1 MPTED
6 RPIQVIKA
14 SAGSG
19 KTFRLSGRYIM
30 LLLAGA
36 EPDSILATT
45 FTRKAAGEIQ
55 DRILKRLGEGA
66 LDEAKASRLS
76 RELTGNESAY
86 ERKKFLEKTVAVAN
100 RLNRLRVC
108 TLDAFFMQLASG
120 YAFELGL
127 PPSWTIVEDVEN
139 DAILSDAI
147 RQTLA
152 QTDGKN
158 AYEIAKLLFK
168 GKTSKSV
175 ENQVFDLVK
184 DALELFHE
192 SNLDAWTGLKN
203 ELTPVDDDG
212 VLAKLENAKLPNH
225 KSIETARDNLL
236 RALEADDWE
245 NVVENGL
252 LQSVAKGK
260 FSYYKKAIEG
270 DLLDVLLQMKAL
282 AANHVRQELAEQLES
297 IWLVVASV
305 AKYFDKEK
313 MEKGAYR
320 FDDLAAMLAK
330 FVSSNASDEAKK
342 DEEDSA
348 TVSNDADRPGST
360 TSTKYRLGAETRS
373 LLLDEFQDASV
384 KQWRIIK
391 PFAEQI
397 LENTKSRLDSPK
409 TDSAFFCVGDVKQA
423 IYAWRGGVSEIFD
436 EVEKTIDDSVGN
448 SSDFRE
454 SLDVSFRSCQTIID
468 VVNKLFYGDSPQKG
482 KKALEVNKLFA
493 ELETAVPS
501 DDPQKPVDVSLLTNA
516 AVKKAVEE
524 WSEGK
529 KGKKEND
536 KTEGFLKHDSD
547 KKKVA
552 GLSGFWALEV
562 APSCKLDDGEGTA
575 KNQGVSLDAVV
586 ARDIRDYKT
595 GDPFYKKNV
604 FAEAVKD
611 GKVQGLVAGD
621 VSEDDDDETDGGKKQ
636 RNVTLAYAARRVWEL
651 NQTYPGATIG
661 VLMRSNDQLGEFLRR
676 LKKLGVEASDEG
688 GAPLVDAPAV
698 GAILALFRLAAHPED
713 SVDAF
718 CVANVPALRE
728 WLEIKRNDAVVVKL
742 DPNRLVPETTR
753 RIAAKLRG
761 MIETKGF
768 GRFVAEA
775 RDRIKSTCDDKRQ
788 RERMNQLVD
797 FAYGFQAKSPN
808 ATLDAFVKAVES
820 YKTQA
825 PSEEKVRVM
834 TIHGSKGLEF
844 DIVVLPELDGNRQL
858 SDVSREQFIT
868 GRKRSSDGDS
878 SPLEPIE
885 AVVKYVGAEERQLL
899 PSKFQTYFQDATRQA
914 VKEALCLLYVAI
926 TRPRQALIA
935 IIAPRIR
942 PKKGS
947 PKRNLSLAN
956 ILRFG
961 LTDVDFDEND
971 GERPWFDL
979 GYPWVLYHEG
989 SPEWRFVPDENKP
1002 ASKGEVPG
1010 KEKASETPNDQPND
1024 FSRRER
1030 RLFQRRSPT
1039 GSPEDFAEDVATTGF
1054 QRTAKKNRVLFGWKR
1069 PETYARGLCLHA
1081 CFEHVEWLETPR
1093 TVPDENKL
1101 LPLAEFNREIARD
1114 ALRRFEKA
1122 LDTKFVAALL
1132 SRRVYENPEP
1142 QDDELFRVVPCAVA
1156 GASKLANP
1164 RFVVLRERPYQFIND
1179 KKVLWEGKIDR
1190 LVLLYDGSKLV
1201 AADVVDFK
1209 SDEKLVPERL
1219 DEYCVQLKRYGEAV
1233 QKLYKLSPDQV
1244 SLRVAFVTL
1253 GIIMDAKSGKTA
1265 VFDGTP
1271 ARQ

>member
-19 KTFRLSGRYIM
+19 KTFRLSGRYIK

-236 RALEADDWE
+236 KALEADDWE
-245 NVVENGL
+245 NVVKSGI

-270 DLLDVLLQMKAL
+270 DLLDVLLQIKTL

-297 IWLVVASV
+297 IWFVVASV

-330 FVSSNASDEAKK
+330 FVSPNAPGEAKK

-595 GDPFYKKNV
+595 GNPFYEKNV

-728 WLEIKRNDAVVVKL
+728 WLEIKRNDALVVKL

-825 PSEEKVRVM
+825 PSEKKVRVM

-914 VKEALCLLYVAI
+914 VKEALCLLYVAV

-935 IIAPRIR
+935 IVAPRIR
-942 PKKGS
+942 PKKGV

-961 LTDVDFDEND
+961 LTDVDFDEKND
-971 GERPWFDL
+971 ERPWIDL

-989 SPEWRFVPDENKP
+989 SPEWRFVPKENK
-1002 ASKGEVPG
+1002 STSEEEVLG
-1010 KEKASETPNDQPND
+1010 KEKASETSNDQPND
-1024 FSRRER
+1024 FSRRKR

-1233 QKLYKLSPDQV
+1233 QKLYKLPSDRV

-1265 VFDGTP
+1265 IFDGTP
-1271 ARQ
+1271 AR